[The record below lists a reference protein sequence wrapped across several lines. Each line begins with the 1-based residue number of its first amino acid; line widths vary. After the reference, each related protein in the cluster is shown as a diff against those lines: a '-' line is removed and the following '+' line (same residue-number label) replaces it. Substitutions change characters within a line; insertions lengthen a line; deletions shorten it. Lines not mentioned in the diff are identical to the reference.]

1 MHAVSASTHQAAE
14 QLNLLWV
21 HIMRASQGQF
31 MRVFEE
37 LDLSLTQMKL
47 LVQLEEGDTE
57 SVSSLGGCIG
67 LSPAASSRAVDQ
79 LVRRGLIDRVESPE
93 DRRARLLHLS
103 DQGREV
109 LAQVTRARI
118 IGVEQ
123 FIATVPD
130 EQREALSAA
139 LLPILEGLE

>member
-1 MHAVSASTHQAAE
+1 MHAVSASTHQVAE

-21 HIMRASQGQF
+21 HVMRASQGQF

-47 LVQLEEGDTE
+47 LVQLEEHDQE
-57 SVSSLGGCIG
+57 SVSSLGGFIG
-67 LSPAASSRAVDQ
+67 LSPAASSRAIDQ
-79 LVRRGLIDRVESPE
+79 LVRRGLIERVESPE

-103 DQGREV
+103 DEGRVV

-118 IGVEQ
+118 AGVEQ
-123 FIATVPD
+123 LIVTLPD
-130 EQREALSAA
+130 EHRDALSAA
-139 LLPILEGLE
+139 LLPIVERLR

>member
-1 MHAVSASTHQAAE
+1 
-14 QLNLLWV
+14 
-21 HIMRASQGQF
+21 
-31 MRVFEE
+31 
-37 LDLSLTQMKL
+37 
-47 LVQLEEGDTE
+47 
-57 SVSSLGGCIG
+57 
-67 LSPAASSRAVDQ
+67 
-79 LVRRGLIDRVESPE
+79 
-93 DRRARLLHLS
+93 LHLS